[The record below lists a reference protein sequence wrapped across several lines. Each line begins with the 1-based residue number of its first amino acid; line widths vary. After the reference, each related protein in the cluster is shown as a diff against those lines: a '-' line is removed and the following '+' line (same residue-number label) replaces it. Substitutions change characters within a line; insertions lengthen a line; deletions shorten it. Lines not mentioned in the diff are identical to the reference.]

1 MALEEEGEL
10 ETCMAA
16 FPNKVVE
23 GSVVVVAVLIEGA
36 DLVAEELTVLLV
48 EVEVTDSVTGQWVE
62 GVVTL
67 TIGAVV
73 APAVA
78 VDLLTRIGLA
88 DPLQVA
94 QTEVLIGNSHTIIN
108 TLYPTCT

>member
-1 MALEEEGEL
+1 M
-10 ETCMAA
+10 
-16 FPNKVVE
+16 
-23 GSVVVVAVLIEGA
+23 
-36 DLVAEELTVLLV
+36 D
-48 EVEVTDSVTGQWVE
+48 
-62 GVVTL
+62 TL

-88 DPLQVA
+88 DPLQAA